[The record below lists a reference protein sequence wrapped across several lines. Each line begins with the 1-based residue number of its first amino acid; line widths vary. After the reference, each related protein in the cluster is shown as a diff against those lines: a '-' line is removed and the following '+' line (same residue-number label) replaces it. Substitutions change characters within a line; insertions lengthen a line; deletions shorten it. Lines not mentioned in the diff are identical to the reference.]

1 MLFSSKRKIF
11 FVHIPKNAG
20 NSIRPLCRKE
30 GIKVITHNIRRRNKR
45 LLAAHRG
52 KQKIHAF
59 CISRNPYD
67 RLVSSY
73 YYLMEKTTHKDD
85 LADRE
90 KFVARYNDFDDFV
103 KNGLEKASEKQ
114 LHFLPQVF
122 WIYNKNGDPEVE
134 TVLRMENLQKDFDEF
149 CKMMNLRNYK
159 LKITNA
165 SKHKSWEEYFT
176 PETKKIV
183 QDIYSDDFDFFDYK
197 K

>member
-1 MLFSSKRKIF
+1 MLLFSKKKIF

-67 RLVSSY
+67 RLVSD
-73 YYLMEKTTHKDD
+73 YYLKEKTTHKKD

-90 KFVARYNDFDDFV
+90 KFIAQYKDFDDFV
-103 KNGLEKASEKQ
+103 KNGLEKASNEQ

-122 WIYNKNGDPEVE
+122 WVLNEKGNPQVE
-134 TVLRMENLQKDFDEF
+134 TVLRMENLQDDFNEF
-149 CKMMNLRNYK
+149 CRMMNLGNYD
-159 LKITNA
+159 LQTTNK
-165 SKHKSWEEYFT
+165 SKHKHWQEYYT
-176 PETKKIV
+176 NETKKIV
-183 QDIYSDDFDFFDYK
+183 QEIYKEDFNFFNYEK
-197 K
+197 

>member
-1 MLFSSKRKIF
+1 MLFSSKQKIF

-67 RLVSSY
+67 RLVSAY
-73 YYLMEKTTHKDD
+73 YYLKEKTTHKHD
-85 LADRE
+85 LLDRE
-90 KFVARYNDFDDFV
+90 KFISKYNDFDDFV
-103 KNGLEKASEKQ
+103 RNGLEKASKEQ

-122 WIYNKNGDPEVE
+122 WVLNSAGKPEIE

-149 CKMMNLRNYK
+149 CKIMNLRNYK
-159 LKITNA
+159 LEVTNA
-165 SKHKSWEEYFT
+165 SKRRSWEEYYNE
-176 PETKKIV
+176 ETKKIV
-183 QDIYSDDFDFFDYK
+183 QDIYHDDFDFFDYPK
-197 K
+197 